1 MECLLGGLPL
11 LSLPSHPPGT
21 KRWRSMTA
29 SGQYSTSIR
38 CRPNTTQPPGCC
50 AELPAHTQSYP
61 TSTPYVAWGPTVQCS
76 AGASHRSCL
85 SRPQAAE
92 VYAEARRMCPYLVED
107 MAMYSSV
114 LWHLRKVRDT
124 R

>member
-1 MECLLGGLPL
+1 M
-11 LSLPSHPPGT
+11 
-21 KRWRSMTA
+21 
-29 SGQYSTSIR
+29 
-38 CRPNTTQPPGCC
+38 
-50 AELPAHTQSYP
+50 
-61 TSTPYVAWGPTVQCS
+61 QCS
-76 AGASHRSCL
+76 AGALHRSCL

-124 R
+124 TPGSVREAGRPLSPAL